1 MSGRVCV
8 VFWLEHVKYLVF
20 LISLSFFNTLTALP
34 FSPHF
39 YPPPPPS
46 LCRYP
51 LHWNMFP
58 HLSSLFWIFSPF
70 WTVEELAARVISC
83 SFHLSLIG
91 AMPLVRDFCVPA
103 WKPGSFALF
112 LLNLSTGWAFWP
124 LPPCSFMF
132 SSFFQSG
139 NVWVVT
145 VTGYCLPDAFV
156 IFFLIGSVS
165 FLCSPR
171 STFPISL
178 YTVLSFLLL
187 CWCAQQYEFEVF
199 STFYWNAV

>member
-1 MSGRVCV
+1 MLSI
-8 VFWLEHVKYLVF
+8 FF
-20 LISLSFFNTLTALP
+20 LISLSFPNTLTTLP

-46 LCRYP
+46 LCQCP

-70 WTVEELAARVISC
+70 WTIEELAARVISC

-91 AMPLVRDFCVPA
+91 TMPLVKVFCVPA
-103 WKPGSFALF
+103 GKPGSCALF

-145 VTGYCLPDAFV
+145 VTGYFPPDAFV
-156 IFFLIGSVS
+156 IFFFCL
-165 FLCSPR
+165 
-171 STFPISL
+171 
-178 YTVLSFLLL
+178 
-187 CWCAQQYEFEVF
+187 
-199 STFYWNAV
+199 

>member
-1 MSGRVCV
+1 M
-8 VFWLEHVKYLVF
+8 K
-20 LISLSFFNTLTALP
+20 
-34 FSPHF
+34 SPT
-39 YPPPPPS
+39 PI
-46 LCRYP
+46 L
-51 LHWNMFP
+51 
-58 HLSSLFWIFSPF
+58 WIVSPF